1 MIDRREMIL
10 SRLLEIAGSTQGI
23 VAAFRNKDE
32 ISEKQRPAI
41 VILDADEAADDADP
55 SSRPSRAPRRVAMT
69 PEIYILLGAKP
80 EDLGTAI
87 NRLRARFV
95 KAVLGDAQLSLIV
108 GSNGDIR
115 YEGCATALARGRSM
129 EGEMG
134 VPASASATMTP
145 RIPCLLQCRR

>member
-1 MIDRREMIL
+1 MIDRRELIL
-10 SRLLEIAGSTQGI
+10 VRLLEIAKGI
-23 VAAFRNKDE
+23 EGIAGAFRNRDE

-55 SSRPSRAPRRVAMT
+55 TTRPSRSPRRVAMT

-80 EDLGTAI
+80 EELGSVI
-87 NRLRARFV
+87 NALRARFV
-95 KAVLGDAQLSLIV
+95 KSVLGDSQLASIV

-134 VPASASATMTP
+134 VSFSFTYVLRPEE
-145 RIPCLLQCRR
+145 L

>member
-1 MIDRREMIL
+1 MTDRREMIL
-10 SRLLEIAGSTQGI
+10 TRLLEIAVGVDGI

-32 ISEKQRPAI
+32 ISERQRPAI

-69 PEIYILLGAKP
+69 PEIYILLGAKS

-87 NRLRARFV
+87 NTLRARLV
-95 KAVLGDAQLSLIV
+95 KAILMDPSLLTILGSSGDA
-108 GSNGDIR
+108 R

-134 VPASASATMTP
+134 VSFSFTYVLRPEE
-145 RIPCLLQCRR
+145 L

>member
-10 SRLLEIAGSTQGI
+10 SRLLEIASATEGV

-41 VILDADEAADDADP
+41 LILDADEAADDTDP
-55 SSRPSRAPRRVAMT
+55 GSRPSRSPRRVAMT

-80 EDLGTAI
+80 EDLGSAI

-95 KAVLGDAQLSLIV
+95 KAVLSDTQLGSIV
-108 GSNGDIR
+108 GTNGEIR

-134 VPASASATMTP
+134 VSFSFSYVLRPEE
-145 RIPCLLQCRR
+145 L

>member
-1 MIDRREMIL
+1 MTDRREMIVA
-10 SRLLEIAGSTQGI
+10 RLLEIAKSVEGI
-23 VAAFRNKDE
+23 ITAFRNKDE

-55 SSRPSRAPRRVAMT
+55 TSRPASSPRRIAMT

-87 NRLRARFV
+87 NVLRARLV
-95 KAVLGDAQLSLIV
+95 KAVLTDTSLLAIL
-108 GSNGDIR
+108 GSNGEAR
-115 YEGCATALARGRSM
+115 YEGCATALARGRTM

-134 VPASASATMTP
+134 VSFSFTYVLRPEE
-145 RIPCLLQCRR
+145 L

>member
-1 MIDRREMIL
+1 MTDRRELIL
-10 SRLLEIAGSTQGI
+10 VRLLEIAKGI
-23 VAAFRNKDE
+23 EGIAGAFRNRDE

-55 SSRPSRAPRRVAMT
+55 GSRPARSPRRVAMT

-80 EDLGTAI
+80 EELGSVI
-87 NRLRARFV
+87 NALRARFV
-95 KAVLGDAQLSLIV
+95 KSVLGDSQLGSIV
-108 GSNGDIR
+108 GTNGDIR

-134 VPASASATMTP
+134 VSFSFTYVLRPEE
-145 RIPCLLQCRR
+145 L

>member
-1 MIDRREMIL
+1 MTDRREMIL
-10 SRLLEIAGSTQGI
+10 TRLLEIAVGVEGI

-32 ISEKQRPAI
+32 ISERQRPAI

-55 SSRPSRAPRRVAMT
+55 ASRPSRAPRRVAMT

-134 VPASASATMTP
+134 VSFSFTYVLRPEE
-145 RIPCLLQCRR
+145 L

>member
-1 MIDRREMIL
+1 MTDRREMIL
-10 SRLLEIAGSTQGI
+10 TRLLEIAVGVDGI

-32 ISEKQRPAI
+32 ISERQRPAI

-55 SSRPSRAPRRVAMT
+55 NSRPSRAPRRVAMT

-87 NRLRARFV
+87 NTLRARFV
-95 KAVLGDAQLSLIV
+95 KAVLGDAQLRLIV
-108 GSNGDIR
+108 GSNGDLR

-134 VPASASATMTP
+134 VSFSFTYVLRPEE
-145 RIPCLLQCRR
+145 L

>member
-1 MIDRREMIL
+1 MTDRREMIL
-10 SRLLEIAGSTQGI
+10 TRLLEIAVGVEGI
-23 VAAFRNKDE
+23 VAAFRNRDE

-41 VILDADEAADDADP
+41 IILDADEAADDADP

-80 EDLGTAI
+80 EELGSVI
-87 NRLRARFV
+87 NALRARFV
-95 KAVLGDAQLSLIV
+95 KSVLGDSQLGSIV
-108 GSNGDIR
+108 GTNGDVR

-134 VPASASATMTP
+134 VSFSFTYVLRPEE
-145 RIPCLLQCRR
+145 L

>member
-23 VAAFRNKDE
+23 VAALRNKDE

-55 SSRPSRAPRRVAMT
+55 TTRPSRSPRRVAMT

-87 NRLRARFV
+87 NALRARFV
-95 KAVLGDAQLSLIV
+95 KSVLGDSQLGSIV
-108 GSNGDIR
+108 GTNGDIR

-134 VPASASATMTP
+134 VSFSFTYVLRPEE
-145 RIPCLLQCRR
+145 L

>member
-1 MIDRREMIL
+1 MTDRREMIL
-10 SRLLEIAGSTQGI
+10 ARLLVIAKGI
-23 VAAFRNKDE
+23 DGIAAAFRNRDE

-41 VILDADEAADDADP
+41 VILDADEAADDSDP
-55 SSRPSRAPRRVAMT
+55 SGRPSRSPRRVAMT
-69 PEIYILLGAKP
+69 PEIYILLGSKP

-87 NRLRARFV
+87 NALRARLV
-95 KAVLGDAQLSLIV
+95 TAVLTDDQLISLV

-134 VPASASATMTP
+134 VSFSFAYVLRPQE
-145 RIPCLLQCRR
+145 L

>member
-10 SRLLEIAGSTQGI
+10 SRLLEIASATEGV

-55 SSRPSRAPRRVAMT
+55 TTRPSRSPRRVAMT

-87 NRLRARFV
+87 NALRARFV
-95 KAVLGDAQLSLIV
+95 RAVLGDAQLARIV
-108 GSNGDIR
+108 GTNGAIR

-134 VPASASATMTP
+134 VSFSFTYVLRPEE
-145 RIPCLLQCRR
+145 L

>member
-1 MIDRREMIL
+1 MTDRRELIL
-10 SRLLEIAGSTQGI
+10 VRLLEIAKGVEGI
-23 VAAFRNKDE
+23 AGAFRNRDE

-55 SSRPSRAPRRVAMT
+55 ASRSARSPRRVAMT

-80 EDLGTAI
+80 EDLGSTI
-87 NRLRARFV
+87 NTLRARFV
-95 KAVLGDAQLSLIV
+95 KAVLSDTQLISIV
-108 GSNGDIR
+108 GTNGDIR

-134 VPASASATMTP
+134 VSFSFTYVLRPEE
-145 RIPCLLQCRR
+145 L

>member
-1 MIDRREMIL
+1 MTDRREMIL
-10 SRLLEIAGSTQGI
+10 TRLLEIAVGVEGI

-32 ISEKQRPAI
+32 ISERQRPAI

-55 SSRPSRAPRRVAMT
+55 ASRPSRAPRRVAMT

-87 NRLRARFV
+87 NSLRARFV
-95 KAVLGDAQLSLIV
+95 KAVLGDAPLSLIV

-134 VPASASATMTP
+134 VSFSFTYALRPEE
-145 RIPCLLQCRR
+145 L

>member
-1 MIDRREMIL
+1 MTDRREMIL
-10 SRLLEIAGSTQGI
+10 TRLLEIAVGVEGI

-32 ISEKQRPAI
+32 ISERQRPAI

-55 SSRPSRAPRRVAMT
+55 ASRPSRAPRRVAMT

-95 KAVLGDAQLSLIV
+95 KSVLGDSQLGSIV
-108 GSNGDIR
+108 GTNGDIR

-134 VPASASATMTP
+134 VSFSFTYVLRPEE
-145 RIPCLLQCRR
+145 L

>member
-1 MIDRREMIL
+1 MTDRRELIL
-10 SRLLEIAGSTQGI
+10 MRLLEIARGI
-23 VAAFRNKDE
+23 EGVTSAFRNRDE

-55 SSRPSRAPRRVAMT
+55 VSRSSRAPRRVAMT

-80 EDLGTAI
+80 EDLGNAI
-87 NRLRARFV
+87 NILRARFV
-95 KAVLGDAQLSLIV
+95 KAVLTDAQLGSTV
-108 GSNGDIR
+108 GTNGDVR

-134 VPASASATMTP
+134 VSFSFTYVLRPEE
-145 RIPCLLQCRR
+145 L

>member
-1 MIDRREMIL
+1 MTDRRELIL
-10 SRLLEIAGSTQGI
+10 VRLLEIAKGI
-23 VAAFRNKDE
+23 EGIAGAFRNRDE

-55 SSRPSRAPRRVAMT
+55 GSRPARSPRRVAMT

-80 EDLGTAI
+80 EELGSVI
-87 NRLRARFV
+87 NALRARFV
-95 KAVLGDAQLSLIV
+95 KAVLGDVQLASIV
-108 GSNGDIR
+108 GSNGEVR

-134 VPASASATMTP
+134 VSFSFTYVLRPEE
-145 RIPCLLQCRR
+145 L

>member
-1 MIDRREMIL
+1 MTDRREMIL
-10 SRLLEIAGSTQGI
+10 TRLLEIAVGVEGI
-23 VAAFRNKDE
+23 VAAFRNRDE

-55 SSRPSRAPRRVAMT
+55 TTRPSRSPRRVAMT

-80 EDLGTAI
+80 EELGSVI
-87 NRLRARFV
+87 NALRARFV

-108 GSNGDIR
+108 GSNGDLR

-134 VPASASATMTP
+134 VSFSFTYVLRPEE
-145 RIPCLLQCRR
+145 L

>member
-10 SRLLEIAGSTQGI
+10 SRLLEIAGSTEGI
-23 VAAFRNKDE
+23 AGAFRNRDE

-87 NRLRARFV
+87 NTLRARLL
-95 KAVLGDAQLSLIV
+95 KAILTDLSLLTILSSSGEV
-108 GSNGDIR
+108 R

-134 VPASASATMTP
+134 VSFSFTYVLRPEE
-145 RIPCLLQCRR
+145 L

>member
-1 MIDRREMIL
+1 MTDRREMIL
-10 SRLLEIAGSTQGI
+10 TRLLEIAVGVDGI

-55 SSRPSRAPRRVAMT
+55 GSRPARSPRRVAMT

-80 EDLGTAI
+80 EELGSVI
-87 NRLRARFV
+87 NALRARFV
-95 KAVLGDAQLSLIV
+95 KSVLGDSQLGSIV
-108 GSNGDIR
+108 GTNGDIR

-134 VPASASATMTP
+134 VSFSFTYVLRPEE
-145 RIPCLLQCRR
+145 L

>member
-10 SRLLEIAGSTQGI
+10 SRLLEIAGSTEGI
-23 VAAFRNKDE
+23 AGAFRNRDE

-41 VILDADEAADDADP
+41 VILDADEVADDADP
-55 SSRPSRAPRRVAMT
+55 GSRPARSPRRVAMT

-80 EDLGTAI
+80 EELGSVI
-87 NRLRARFV
+87 NALRARFV
-95 KAVLGDAQLSLIV
+95 KSVLGDSQLGSIV
-108 GSNGDIR
+108 GTNGDIR

-134 VPASASATMTP
+134 VSFSFTYVLRPEE
-145 RIPCLLQCRR
+145 L

>member
-10 SRLLEIAGSTQGI
+10 SRLLEIAGSTEGI

-32 ISEKQRPAI
+32 ISERQRPAI

-55 SSRPSRAPRRVAMT
+55 GSRPARSPRRVAMT

-80 EDLGTAI
+80 EELGSVI
-87 NRLRARFV
+87 NLLRARFV
-95 KAVLGDAQLSLIV
+95 KSVLGDSQLGSIV
-108 GSNGDIR
+108 GTNGDIR

-134 VPASASATMTP
+134 VSFSFTYVLRPEE
-145 RIPCLLQCRR
+145 L

>member
-10 SRLLEIAGSTQGI
+10 SRLLEIAGSTEGI
-23 VAAFRNKDE
+23 AGAFRNRDE

-41 VILDADEAADDADP
+41 VILDADEVADDADP
-55 SSRPSRAPRRVAMT
+55 GSRPARSPRRVAMT

-80 EDLGTAI
+80 QDLGTAI
-87 NRLRARFV
+87 NTLRARLV
-95 KAVLGDAQLSLIV
+95 KAILMDPSLLTILGSSGDA
-108 GSNGDIR
+108 R

-134 VPASASATMTP
+134 VSFSFTYVLRPEE
-145 RIPCLLQCRR
+145 L

>member
-1 MIDRREMIL
+1 MTDRREMIL
-10 SRLLEIAGSTQGI
+10 TRLLEIAVGVEGI
-23 VAAFRNKDE
+23 VAAFRNRDE

-87 NRLRARFV
+87 NSLRARFV

-134 VPASASATMTP
+134 VSFSFTYALRPEE
-145 RIPCLLQCRR
+145 L

>member
-10 SRLLEIAGSTQGI
+10 SRLLEIASATEGV

-41 VILDADEAADDADP
+41 LILDADEAADDTDP
-55 SSRPSRAPRRVAMT
+55 GSRPSRSPRRVAMT

-80 EDLGTAI
+80 EDLGSAI

-95 KAVLGDAQLSLIV
+95 KAVLSDTQLGSIV
-108 GSNGDIR
+108 GTNGEIR

-134 VPASASATMTP
+134 VSFSFTYVLRPEE
-145 RIPCLLQCRR
+145 L

>member
-1 MIDRREMIL
+1 MTDRRELIL
-10 SRLLEIAGSTQGI
+10 VRLLEIAKGI
-23 VAAFRNKDE
+23 EGIAGAFRNRDE
-32 ISEKQRPAI
+32 LSEKQRPAI

-55 SSRPSRAPRRVAMT
+55 TTRPSRSLRRVAMT

-87 NRLRARFV
+87 NALRARFV
-95 KAVLGDAQLSLIV
+95 RAVLGDAQLASIV
-108 GSNGDIR
+108 STNGAIR

-134 VPASASATMTP
+134 VSFSFTYVLRPEE
-145 RIPCLLQCRR
+145 L

>member
-1 MIDRREMIL
+1 MIDRRELIL
-10 SRLLEIAGSTQGI
+10 SRLLDIASVTEGV

-41 VILDADEAADDADP
+41 VILDADEAADDTDP
-55 SSRPSRAPRRVAMT
+55 GSRPARSPRRVAMT

-80 EDLGTAI
+80 EELGSVI
-87 NRLRARFV
+87 NLLRARFV
-95 KAVLGDAQLSLIV
+95 KSVLGDSQLGSIV
-108 GSNGDIR
+108 GTNGDIR

-134 VPASASATMTP
+134 VSFSFTYVLRPEE
-145 RIPCLLQCRR
+145 L